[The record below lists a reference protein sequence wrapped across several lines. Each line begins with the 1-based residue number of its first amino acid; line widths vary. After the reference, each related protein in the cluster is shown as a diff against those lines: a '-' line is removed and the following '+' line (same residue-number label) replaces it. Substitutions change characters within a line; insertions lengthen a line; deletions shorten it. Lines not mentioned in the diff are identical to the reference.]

1 MTRKVP
7 GSLRNLGKVLEDLRS
22 LRKLPRHL
30 RNPMKVLGDL
40 EDPNDDQEGPRG
52 LGAPQW

>member
-22 LRKLPRHL
+22 LRKLPGHL

-52 LGAPQW
+52 LGAPQ